1 MKKIRFTSLLV
12 SCLVL
17 ALTAVPAGA
26 KTKKAE
32 QPQVKYVF
40 YMIGDGM
47 GINEV
52 IGTQIYNEATGKG
65 PAVINFT
72 EFPMRGFITTVSGSS
87 LVTDSAAGAT
97 TLASGVK
104 TYNGAIGLD
113 MNEQPVSLITEWA
126 KESGYGTGVATTVGI
141 NHATPAGFT
150 THATQRGNYEDI
162 SFQFIRSKVDF
173 GAGGGF
179 ITNRDSGHDNDF
191 FISEARGAGIKVFRG
206 PDFPDVASAPG
217 RVICLSG
224 KDEQELPYAIDRQE
238 GDTSLSD
245 FVDAGIRYLDAKFGD
260 KGFFFMIEGGKID
273 YGGHGNDAAA
283 CFQELNDFA
292 AAVDVV
298 LAFYDKH
305 PDETLI
311 VITADHETGGLML
324 GAGDYIMNPERM
336 AKQDMSVNA
345 LTAKFREAFMPA
357 RPQGRGPGRPQG
369 QARPPFNPETPA
381 YTPPTWE
388 QVKDFFREHLG
399 LWGEVSVDERSE
411 AAMKATYERTF
422 GQDGDRENNVANLYA
437 VNTRLVAEAVAYLNK
452 AAGYSWSYGSHSGS
466 PVGLYVKGREA
477 GAFATVHDNTQVA
490 PTIAKLAGYKK

>member
-1 MKKIRFTSLLV
+1 MRINKITLFLAS
-12 SCLVL
+12 VL
-17 ALTAVPAGA
+17 ALVSLPAAA
-26 KTKKAE
+26 KVKKAQQPQ

-52 IGTQIYNEATGKG
+52 IGTQEYNEATGKG

-72 EFPMRGFITTVSGSS
+72 QFPVRGFITTVSGSS

-97 TLASGVK
+97 ALASGVK

-113 MNEQPVSLITEWA
+113 MDEKPVSLITEWA
-126 KESGYGTGVATTVGI
+126 KESGFGTGVATSVGI

-162 SFQFIRSKVDF
+162 SLQFIRSEVDF

-179 ITNRDSGHDNDF
+179 ITNRGSGHDNEF
-191 FISEARGAGIKVFRG
+191 FIREARSAGINVFRG
-206 PDFPDVASAPG
+206 PDFQDVAAAKG

-224 KDEQELPYAIDRQE
+224 KDETELPYAIDRKE
-238 GDTSLSD
+238 GDTALSD
-245 FVDAGIRYLDAKFGD
+245 FVKAGIDYLDAKYGD

-273 YGGHGNDAAA
+273 YGGHGNDGAA
-283 CFQELNDFA
+283 CFQELTDFA
-292 AAVDVV
+292 EAVDVV

-311 VITADHETGGLML
+311 VVTADHETGGLML
-324 GAGDYIMNPERM
+324 GAGQYEMNPGRM

-345 LTAKFREAFMPA
+345 LSDKFRETFLPKA
-357 RPQGRGPGRPQG
+357 PQTE
-369 QARPPFNPETPA
+369 APFNPELPA

-388 QVKDFFREHLG
+388 QVQEFFREHLG
-399 LWGEVSVDERSE
+399 LWGEVAVDERIE
-411 AAMKATYERTF
+411 AALKKTYERTF
-422 GQDGDRENNVANLYA
+422 GRDGDTENNVANLYA
-437 VNTRLVAEAVAYLNK
+437 VNTRLVTEAVSYLNRTS
-452 AAGYSWSYGSHSGS
+452 GYSWSYGSHSGS
-466 PVGLYVKGREA
+466 PVGLYVKGAAA
-477 GAFATVHDNTQVA
+477 GAFATVHDNAQIA
-490 PTIAKLAGYKK
+490 PTIARLAGYKK

>member
-1 MKKIRFTSLLV
+1 MKLKKIAFLFAACLSL
-12 SCLVL
+12 
-17 ALTAVPAGA
+17 AAVPAGA
-26 KTKKAE
+26 KVKKAE

-52 IGTQIYNEATGKG
+52 FGTQEYNEATGKG

-72 EFPMRGFITTVSGSS
+72 EFPVRGFITTVSGSS

-126 KESGYGTGVATTVGI
+126 KESGYGTGVATSVGL

-173 GAGGGF
+173 GAGAGF

-245 FVDAGIRYLDAKFGD
+245 FVDAGIRYLDAKFGN

-324 GAGDYIMNPERM
+324 GAGDYAMNPERM
-336 AKQDMSVNA
+336 AKQNMSVNA

-357 RPQGRGPGRPQG
+357 RPQGRGQGRPQG

-399 LWGEVSVDERSE
+399 LWGEVAVDERSE

-437 VNTRLVAEAVAYLNK
+437 VNTRLVTEAVGYLNRTS
-452 AAGYSWSYGSHSGS
+452 GYGWSYGSHSGS
-466 PVGLYVKGREA
+466 PVGLYVKGRTA
-477 GAFATVHDNTQVA
+477 GAFATVHDNTEVA

>member
-1 MKKIRFTSLLV
+1 MKKIAFILASV
-12 SCLVL
+12 MVL
-17 ALTAVPAGA
+17 AVSPMDA
-26 KTKKAE
+26 KIKKSE
-32 QPQVKYVF
+32 TVQQPQAKYVF

-52 IGTQIYNEATGKG
+52 IGTQEYNEATGKG

-72 EFPMRGFITTVSGSS
+72 EFPVRGFITTVSGSS

-97 TLASGVK
+97 ALASGVK

-113 MNEQPVSLITEWA
+113 MDEQPVSLITEWA

-162 SFQFIRSKVDF
+162 SMQFIGSSVDF

-179 ITNRDSGHDNDF
+179 ITNKGSGHDNEY
-191 FISEARGAGIKVFRG
+191 FINEARNAGINVFRG
-206 PDFPDVASAPG
+206 PDFKDVASAEG

-224 KDEQELPYAIDRQE
+224 KDEAELPYAIDRQE

-245 FVDAGIRYLDAKFGD
+245 FVGAGIAYLDAKYGD

-283 CFQELNDFA
+283 CFQELTDFA
-292 AAVDVV
+292 DAVDVV
-298 LAFYDKH
+298 LAFYEQH

-324 GAGDYIMNPERM
+324 GAGSYEMHPDRLAAQNLSI
-336 AKQDMSVNA
+336 DA
-345 LTAKFREAFMPA
+345 LTAKFRQAFLPA
-357 RPQGRGPGRPQG
+357 RPQGD
-369 QARPPFNPETPA
+369 ARPPYNPQTPA

-388 QVKDFFREHLG
+388 QIQDFFREHLG
-399 LWGEVSVDERSE
+399 LWGAVEVDEKSE
-411 AAMKATYERTF
+411 AALKQTYERTF
-422 GQDGDRENNVANLYA
+422 GKDGDRENSVANLYS
-437 VNTRLVAEAVAYLNK
+437 VNARLVAEAVSFLDRT
-452 AAGYSWSYGSHSGS
+452 AGFSWSYGSHSGS
-466 PVGLYVKGREA
+466 PVGLYVKGRA
-477 GAFATVHDNTQVA
+477 ADAFATVHDNAQIA
-490 PTIAKLAGYKK
+490 PTIAELAGYRH

>member
-1 MKKIRFTSLLV
+1 MKINKFV
-12 SCLVL
+12 SFFAACLVL
-17 ALTAVPAGA
+17 AAIPAEA
-26 KTKKAE
+26 KVKKAE
-32 QPQVKYVF
+32 QPRQPQVKYVF

-52 IGTQIYNEATGKG
+52 IGTQEYNEGTGKG

-72 EFPMRGFITTVSGSS
+72 EFPVRGFITTVSGSS

-97 TLASGVK
+97 ALASGVK

-113 MNEQPVSLITEWA
+113 MDEQPVSLITEWA
-126 KESGYGTGVATTVGI
+126 KESGFGTGVATTVGI

-162 SFQFIRSKVDF
+162 SMQFIRSDVDF

-179 ITNRDSGHDNDF
+179 ITNHGSGHDNEY
-191 FISEARGAGIKVFRG
+191 FINEARKAGIDVFRG
-206 PDFPDVASAPG
+206 PDFTDVASAKG

-224 KDEQELPYAIDRQE
+224 KDETELPYAIDRKE

-245 FVDAGIRYLDAKFGD
+245 FVGAGISYLDAKYGD
-260 KGFFFMIEGGKID
+260 KGFFFMVEGGKID

-283 CFQELNDFA
+283 CFQELTDFA
-292 AAVDVV
+292 NAVDVV

-324 GAGDYIMNPERM
+324 GAGKYEMHPERM
-336 AKQDMSVNA
+336 AKQNMSVNA
-345 LTAKFREAFMPA
+345 LSDLFRKEFLPEVPKTEA
-357 RPQGRGPGRPQG
+357 
-369 QARPPFNPETPA
+369 PFNPEAPA
-381 YTPPTWE
+381 YIPPTWE
-388 QVKDFFREHLG
+388 QVKAFFCEHLG
-399 LWGEVSVDERSE
+399 LWGEVEVDERSE
-411 AAMKATYERTF
+411 AALKKTYERTF
-422 GQDGDRENNVANLYA
+422 GQDGDRDNNVANLYA
-437 VNTRLVAEAVAYLNK
+437 VNTRLVTEAVSYLNRTS
-452 AAGYSWSYGSHSGS
+452 GYSWSYGSHSGS
-466 PVGLYVKGREA
+466 PVGLYVKGA
-477 GAFATVHDNTQVA
+477 AACAFATVHDNAQIA